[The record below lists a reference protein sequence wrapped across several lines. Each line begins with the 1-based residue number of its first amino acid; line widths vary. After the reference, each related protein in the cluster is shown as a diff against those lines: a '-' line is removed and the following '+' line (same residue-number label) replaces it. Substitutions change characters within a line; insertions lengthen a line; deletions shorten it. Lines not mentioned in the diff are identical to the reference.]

1 LERKTKIKKMKR
13 IIQFS
18 MAVVFFTFFSA
29 CENQSDPKGSDSKA
43 DKSNEAECI
52 YSVVNDST
60 SVTWTAFKTNAR
72 VGVSGHFDDI
82 KVWAPEKA
90 ISPKDALVGT
100 SFDVVTTSV
109 NSGNAERD
117 PKLVTYFFSTLTDGH
132 IIKGEIISADGN
144 SHTGEGRV
152 KLMFNG
158 VTKKIAYTYQIKENK
173 IYIKTGINLDEWD
186 GSAAVKSLNTEC
198 YDLHTGADGV
208 SKLWPDVEIEVIT
221 LLHKDC

>member
-1 LERKTKIKKMKR
+1 
-13 IIQFS
+13 
-18 MAVVFFTFFSA
+18 MAAVFFTFFIA
-29 CENQSDPKGSDSKA
+29 CDNQTDTKTNDSDTE
-43 DKSNEAECI
+43 KSNEGECI

-72 VGVSGHFDDI
+72 VGVKGHFDDI
-82 KVWAPEKA
+82 KIWAPENA

-100 SFDVVTTSV
+100 SFDIVTTSV

-117 PKLVTYFFSTLTDGH
+117 PKLVTYFFTTLTDGH
-132 IIKGEIISADGN
+132 IIKGEIISAEGN
-144 SHTGEGRV
+144 SHTGEGLV

-158 VTKKIAYTYQIKENK
+158 VTKKIAYTYRVKESK
-173 IYIKTGINLDEWD
+173 VYIKTGINLDEWD

-208 SKLWPDVEIEVIT
+208 SKLWPDVEIEVVA
-221 LLHKDC
+221 LLKKKC